1 MSCSSPFEQEPV
13 NAGINIYL
21 LQDQQDTS
29 NLNNEP
35 LVNLKLNEKP
45 WIASNNIERY
55 DWSTHTIYLK
65 SAVQL
70 PDNYNNIL
78 GKYFVVTAKRCCL
91 LCGAILGIPF
101 ILNSSKSGV

>member
-35 LVNLKLNEKP
+35 LVNLKLNENP
-45 WIASNNIERY
+45 GLLP
-55 DWSTHTIYLK
+55 TI
-65 SAVQL
+65 
-70 PDNYNNIL
+70 
-78 GKYFVVTAKRCCL
+78 
-91 LCGAILGIPF
+91 
-101 ILNSSKSGV
+101 